1 MPDDDDSSR
10 IQVDSLL
17 NPPMPN
23 HHGMHAMHSP
33 SVPLRKNLSSSAL
46 AQQSLFPPLS
56 AGFSFSTNAISQPR
70 LPPPP
75 RHGSNP
81 SSRFGRNRHSMASN
95 TPGTPVATDDKKRF
109 EMALWKQE
117 SGLGPP
123 PSITIP
129 TQQPPS
135 MVPSGVPIK
144 QREQQLPVSA
154 PLHHAYKD
162 PYGASGRHYVS
173 HSSANG
179 STRLW
184 AGKQGGR
191 HQQQQQYATNY
202 QQRQR
207 QQQHQQRQYPEQRSN
222 GAGHAEPQIFVPRQ
236 PIVGHSATSV
246 DRSGDFIRPQ
256 HGAETM
262 VGGSGPPSSSSFSF
276 SPSAYDYGLFVS
288 EPVVYP
294 SDMHAPFSAR
304 GLSPQVP
311 AGCAIPPDRMEVPG
325 LMPPPPPP
333 PQQQHQV
340 LPPRMTAPSI
350 VLPPLRAQA
359 SASLGAAVTGGG
371 TDGRRRQS
379 KILGS
384 SSLSIPAPAVSRP
397 PLASLGSRK
406 RLRLESMASDNDDN
420 DDDDDSQDND
430 VIMKESSSHQALSS
444 YVGGNEPGR
453 NGSGSVGDSEME
465 SATVLLVQEPLR
477 SFSLDSNSSSM
488 SSAPLSVKVSS
499 LPAPP
504 KSAMAIGGGAAKPK
518 GRRSPGRRKAS
529 PPASSSDKEQTTDK
543 EQTADK
549 EQTPA
554 AAAKAGKEQ
563 AAPEDERPL
572 FDWQKLEVPETI
584 WIEAQ
589 ELYDRVKVMKK
600 VQNRQPICK
609 RHAIHAALMF
619 ILCRNKGIPRTFSE
633 ICSAGNVTKREI
645 GMYYNLM
652 RQVLGKEYTAAGRAK
667 PAEFLQ
673 RWCSVLE
680 LPAWIAAAATRV
692 YDRADELAIV
702 QGKCPISISAASL
715 WLVIWCYNHRHALK
729 ALDFAV
735 PPDTAVSSAAL
746 PAMAEL
752 RASKHAIA
760 CDQRDVCRA
769 ASVVIATLTSVFRL
783 LLPRLQTL
791 VGDMLDVH
799 L

>member
-1 MPDDDDSSR
+1 
-10 IQVDSLL
+10 
-17 NPPMPN
+17 
-23 HHGMHAMHSP
+23 
-33 SVPLRKNLSSSAL
+33 
-46 AQQSLFPPLS
+46 
-56 AGFSFSTNAISQPR
+56 
-70 LPPPP
+70 
-75 RHGSNP
+75 
-81 SSRFGRNRHSMASN
+81 
-95 TPGTPVATDDKKRF
+95 
-109 EMALWKQE
+109 
-117 SGLGPP
+117 
-123 PSITIP
+123 
-129 TQQPPS
+129 
-135 MVPSGVPIK
+135 
-144 QREQQLPVSA
+144 
-154 PLHHAYKD
+154 
-162 PYGASGRHYVS
+162 
-173 HSSANG
+173 
-179 STRLW
+179 
-184 AGKQGGR
+184 
-191 HQQQQQYATNY
+191 
-202 QQRQR
+202 
-207 QQQHQQRQYPEQRSN
+207 
-222 GAGHAEPQIFVPRQ
+222 
-236 PIVGHSATSV
+236 
-246 DRSGDFIRPQ
+246 
-256 HGAETM
+256 M

-288 EPVVYP
+288 EPAVYP

-304 GLSPQVP
+304 GLPPQVP

-333 PQQQHQV
+333 PQHRV

-371 TDGRRRQS
+371 IDGRRRQS

-397 PLASLGSRK
+397 PLASLGPRK
-406 RLRLESMASDNDDN
+406 RLRLESMASSSN
-420 DDDDDSQDND
+420 DDDDDDNGQDND
-430 VIMKESSSHQALSS
+430 VIMKEPSSHQALAS
-444 YVGGNEPGR
+444 YVGGNESGR

-504 KSAMAIGGGAAKPK
+504 KSAMAIGAAAAIAIAGADDGGAAKPK
-518 GRRSPGRRKAS
+518 ARRSPGRRKAS
-529 PPASSSDKEQTTDK
+529 PAASSSDKEQT
-543 EQTADK
+543 AD
-549 EQTPA
+549 
-554 AAAKAGKEQ
+554 KEQ

-735 PPDTAVSSAAL
+735 APDTAVSSAAL
-746 PAMAEL
+746 PVMAEL

>member
-1 MPDDDDSSR
+1 
-10 IQVDSLL
+10 
-17 NPPMPN
+17 
-23 HHGMHAMHSP
+23 MHAMHSP
-33 SVPLRKNLSSSAL
+33 SAPLRKNLSSSAL

-56 AGFSFSTNAISQPR
+56 AGLSFSTNTISQPR
-70 LPPPP
+70 LLPPP
-75 RHGSNP
+75 RHGNP
-81 SSRFGRNRHSMASN
+81 SSRFGHNRPSTANN
-95 TPGTPVATDDKKRF
+95 TPRTPVATNDKKRF

-129 TQQPPS
+129 TQQSS
-135 MVPSGVPIK
+135 MVPSGIPIK
-144 QREQQLPVSA
+144 QREQQFPVSA

-162 PYGASGRHYVS
+162 PYGASGRHYIH
-173 HSSANG
+173 HSSTNG

-191 HQQQQQYATNY
+191 RQQQYATAY
-202 QQRQR
+202 Q

-246 DRSGDFIRPQ
+246 DRSGDFILPQ
-256 HGAETM
+256 HGSEAM
-262 VGGSGPPSSSSFSF
+262 AGGSGPPSSSSFSF
-276 SPSAYDYGLFVS
+276 SPSAYDYGLFVP

-304 GLSPQVP
+304 GLPPQLP
-311 AGCAIPPDRMEVPG
+311 ISSAIPPDRMEVPG
-325 LMPPPPPP
+325 LMPPPS
-333 PQQQHQV
+333 QQQHQG
-340 LPPRMTAPSI
+340 LPPRMTAPNI
-350 VLPPLRAQA
+350 VLPPLRAQT
-359 SASLGAAVTGGG
+359 SASLAAATGGDN
-371 TDGRRRQS
+371 DGRRRQS
-379 KILGS
+379 KVMGS

-406 RLRLESMASDNDDN
+406 RLRLESMAGN
-420 DDDDDSQDND
+420 DDDGQDND
-430 VIMKESSSHQALSS
+430 VIMKEPSSHQALAS
-444 YVGGNEPGR
+444 YIGGNEPGR
-453 NGSGSVGDSEME
+453 NSNGSVGDSEME

-504 KSAMAIGGGAAKPK
+504 KSAMAIGGAGIGGAAIASADDGGCAKPK
-518 GRRSPGRRKAS
+518 ARRSPGRRKAS
-529 PPASSSDKEQTTDK
+529 PAASSSDK

-549 EQTPA
+549 EQALAAA
-554 AAAKAGKEQ
+554 AAAKADKEP

-673 RWCSVLE
+673 RWCTVLE

-746 PAMAEL
+746 PVMAEL

-760 CDQRDVCRA
+760 CDQRDVCKA